1 MEARKISYSKIFF
14 ACRGLRELS
23 GSLINNHELS
33 QWLIKTVNVNSS
45 PVNFPH
51 DPASVDRDNATSP
64 RLRLRLLGP
73 MAGWNAD
80 GQHAL
85 PRGRKTRAVLA
96 VLALTAPKPVLRTH
110 LTGLL
115 WSQRMPAQARGSL
128 RQSVHELQDLLAA
141 IGGPRLHATRETLA
155 LEQDGLEVDA
165 RESDVSPDAA
175 RDLLADLTGLDPAF
189 DIWLAEERA
198 ARSTAPQPV
207 SADRSASAGQKLRF
221 GVMPPHQQNGSGIDP
236 LSLGL
241 AEEITSAL
249 ARFRWIECVDPA
261 SLARL
266 IDVPRGTHPAWD
278 ALALDFLLDGT
289 IQHTP
294 TEAGPRI
301 RLSVR
306 LLDLRAGGAVAWSGR
321 FEPPPGAL
329 IDLQDELAA
338 AIAAQLDPEL
348 MLRESSRIAARPP
361 VDPTAYELVLR
372 AIPAI
377 QRLDQPNYQQA
388 GMLLEEA
395 VRAAPDFAAAH
406 AWLAYW
412 FLFLVGQGWV
422 TDRRSAMHRAGELAE
437 RAVMLDPADAR
448 ALAIAGHVR
457 GFLYHRMDEAMM
469 LHERAIALNP
479 NLPLALAFSGLTLS
493 YMGAHDAAI
502 ARITRYRALSPLDP
516 HAYLFEMALMM
527 PHFLRGDYEHVVE
540 IGRRAILLNPGFS
553 STHKVLLAALGHLGS
568 GEEAASLRDRL
579 RKIEPDFSIRSAL
592 AHSPIRRPEDRNRYI
607 TGLRL
612 AGVEE

>member
-1 MEARKISYSKIFF
+1 M
-14 ACRGLRELS
+14 
-23 GSLINNHELS
+23 
-33 QWLIKTVNVNSS
+33 
-45 PVNFPH
+45 
-51 DPASVDRDNATSP
+51 
-64 RLRLRLLGP
+64 LGP
-73 MAGWNAD
+73 MVGRDAA

-85 PRGRKTRAVLA
+85 PRGRKSRAVLA
-96 VLALTAPKPVLRTH
+96 LLALAAPAPVLRTR

-128 RQSVHELQDLLAA
+128 RQSVHELRDLLAVT
-141 IGGPRLHATRETLA
+141 GGPRLRATRETLT
-155 LEQDGLEVDA
+155 LELDGLWVDA
-165 RESDVSPDAA
+165 RQPDADPDAA
-175 RDLLADLTGLDPAF
+175 RDLLADLIGLDPAF
-189 DIWLAEERA
+189 DTWLAEERA
-198 ARSTAPQPV
+198 TRAEVLPPV
-207 SADRSASAGQKLRF
+207 SAGRSVSAGQKLRL
-221 GVMPPHQQNGSGIDP
+221 GVLPPRGQSASGQSAIGLDP

-241 AEEITSAL
+241 AEEITNAL

-266 IDVPRGTHPAWD
+266 IDVPRGGHPAWD

-289 IQHTP
+289 IQRTE
-294 TEAGPRI
+294 TEAGARI
-301 RLSVR
+301 RFSAR
-306 LLDLRAGGAVAWSGR
+306 LLDLRAGGVVAWSRR
-321 FEPPPGAL
+321 FEPAPGAL
-329 IDLQDELAA
+329 IDLQDEMAA

-348 MLRESSRIAARPP
+348 MLREGSRIAARPP

-377 QRLDQPNYQQA
+377 QRLDQTSYQQA

-412 FLFLVGQGWV
+412 HLFLVGQGWV
-422 TDRRSAMHRAGELAE
+422 RDRRASMQRAGELAE

-457 GFLYHRMDEAMM
+457 GFLYHRMDEAMT
-469 LHERAIALNP
+469 LHERAVELNP
-479 NLPLALAFSGLTLS
+479 NLPLALVFSGLALS
-493 YMGAHDAAI
+493 YLGEHDAAI
-502 ARITRYRALSPLDP
+502 ARIARYRTLSPLDP
-516 HAYLFEMALMM
+516 HAYLFEMALMV
-527 PHFLRGDYEHVVE
+527 PYFLRGEYEHVAE

-553 STHKVLLAALGHLGS
+553 STHKVLLATLGHLGP
-568 GEEAASLRDRL
+568 GEETAKLRARL
-579 RKIEPDFSIRSAL
+579 REIEPDFSIRSAL
-592 AHSPIRRPEDRNRYI
+592 EHTPLRRPEDRNRYV